1 MTESEAANYCVWLL
15 GQQPRSEK
23 ELGDRLTK
31 KGADEETILAALERL
46 RGWGYLDDAALAER
60 WVASRGKTRGK
71 YLLRQ
76 ELNRKGLD
84 SAEAL
89 ESRSDDDERTA
100 CLSVAINCAAKPTA
114 PPRPCRSV
122 RPLLRR
128 SGSMPTVAVGRRSTS
143 AYLRATCAFCQSPPE
158 PITVQPIPG
167 VSMSFLD
174 KFSNKGP
181 KDRRGGKGSD
191 DDLVSIF
198 DEAEAEL
205 ADIERQRFIVITD
218 DERDM
223 GDGLLHACPLLE
235 SRVME
240 ESSPSR

>member
-89 ESRSDDDERTA
+89 ESRTDDDERTA
-100 CLSVAINCAAKPTA
+100 CLSVAVK
-114 PPRPCRSV
+114 R
-122 RPLLRR
+122 
-128 SGSMPTVAVGRRSTS
+128 VGD
-143 AYLRATCAFCQSPPE
+143 P
-158 PITVQPIPG
+158 
-167 VSMSFLD
+167 
-174 KFSNKGP
+174 P
-181 KDRRGGKGSD
+181 KDRSREAQAKLSAFLQRRGFGWDAIRPVMRQLYQGIVAE
-191 DDLVSIF
+191 DL
-198 DEAEAEL
+198 DAAEVE
-205 ADIERQRFIVITD
+205 D
-218 DERDM
+218 
-223 GDGLLHACPLLE
+223 
-235 SRVME
+235 
-240 ESSPSR
+240 